1 MSPRIVMRFYFKS
14 KMIRRIVLDACMPS
28 ERWNFHLSF
37 QEVATDHGLKHR
49 FIEKYLLTKSPWNCT
64 HPHHRLT
71 QASKPFWKNSGLCSS
86 SLSLLMVIYLETL
99 LAQTLW
105 DPKSEIIAWLDAN
118 KMFNVSATFWT
129 IMRLSPRISS
139 LECSRFAY
147 ITDVYRPLLLVL

>member
-1 MSPRIVMRFYFKS
+1 MIKIYKNELVQLFFHEYWYKQESITVKCLQESQCVFYFKS

-64 HPHHRLT
+64 HPQT

-86 SLSLLMVIYLETL
+86 SLSLLMVIYLETP

-105 DPKSEIIAWLDAN
+105 DPKWEII
-118 KMFNVSATFWT
+118 VG
-129 IMRLSPRISS
+129 
-139 LECSRFAY
+139 
-147 ITDVYRPLLLVL
+147 